1 MSGEKLN
8 NPALDL
14 ISLEEMQERWFLQLN
29 FHKILNENPAESIP
43 VSDSLGRVTAC
54 PVTAVHPSPSFYAA
68 SVDGLA
74 VLSSKTFGVNE
85 HNPMTLKIG
94 RDGKFIATGNIM
106 PEETDAVIPSENIKF
121 LSINEVQ
128 ISKFCAPWEN
138 VRPMGEEVAAREVI
152 IPAHHKI
159 RPLDIAA
166 MHMGRVNTVNVV
178 KNPRVGILPL
188 GSTLVAAG
196 TQPQMGK
203 MVETSSHIIDNITRQ
218 AGGDPVIY
226 DIVSENVKD
235 LLKSIMNFIDE
246 VDLLVILSGPSAG
259 TKPVAEIMG
268 KAGELVGYGTLVT
281 PGMMSCFGV
290 LASKPVIGLPGHAMS
305 TLIMYEHFG
314 LPIVYSKQGIKQE
327 KRKTIEAYITSGV
340 ESPKG
345 VDEFVRVSLGDVGGL
360 PIAAPISRGANILM
374 SLVRADGMVRIGP
387 EKSFLKAGDV
397 VRVELLRPE
406 NDLGKNVLIAGTYD
420 LSFDILRNEL
430 LKEFDDVTMFSSNTG
445 SMKGM
450 MTLKA
455 GHCHICSMHMFD
467 DETGLYNIPF
477 VKQFLSD
484 MPLILVNIFHRKLG
498 LLVAKNNPK
507 NITSFEDL
515 GRNDVKVINRI
526 RGSGT
531 RMVFDY
537 YLRKCGIDLNEV
549 SGYTEEAYTHLNL
562 ASAVASGNA
571 DVGLGILEAAKATG
585 LDFVPLVPEQLDF
598 VVPKQLLN
606 SYPVRALLQVI
617 ASDSFK
623 KELEVMGGYN
633 ASHTGKVI
641 FEK

>member
-1 MSGEKLN
+1 MSGEKIHN
-8 NPALDL
+8 SALDL
-14 ISLEEMQERWFLQLN
+14 VSLEEMQERWFLQLN
-29 FHKILNENPAESIP
+29 FHHFLRENPAESIP
-43 VSDSLGRVTAC
+43 VSDSLGRVTAT

-94 RDGKFIATGNIM
+94 RDAKFIATGNIM
-106 PEETDAVIPSENIKF
+106 PEGMDAVIPGENIKF

-128 ISKFCAPWEN
+128 ITNFCAPWEN

-166 MHMGRVNTVNVV
+166 MHLGRVNTVDVIR
-178 KNPRVGILPL
+178 KPRVGILPL

-196 TQPQMGK
+196 TQPQTGK
-203 MVETSSHIIDNITRQ
+203 MVETSSHIIGNITNL
-218 AGGDPVIY
+218 AGGEPVIY
-226 DIVSENVKD
+226 DIVNENVND
-235 LLKSIMNFIDE
+235 LLKAIMNFIDE
-246 VDLLVILSGPSAG
+246 VDILVVLSGPSAG
-259 TKPVAEIMG
+259 TKPIAEIIEQT
-268 KAGELVGYGTLVT
+268 GELVGYGTLVT
-281 PGMMSCFGV
+281 PGMTSCFGV
-290 LASKPVIGLPGHAMS
+290 LANKPVIGLPGHAMS
-305 TLIMYEHFG
+305 TLVMFEHFG
-314 LPIVYSKQGIKQE
+314 LPIIFSKQGIKQE
-327 KRKTIEAYITSGV
+327 KRKSIEAYISSGV

-345 VDEFVRVSLGDVGGL
+345 VDEFVRVSLGDVSGL
-360 PIAAPISRGANILM
+360 PVAVPISRGANVLM

-387 EKSFLKAGDV
+387 EKSFLKTGDV

-406 NDLGKNVLIAGTYD
+406 NDLDKNVLIAGTYD

-455 GHCHICSMHMFD
+455 GHCHICSIHMFD
-467 DETGLYNIPF
+467 DETGLFNIPF

-484 MPLILVNIFHRKLG
+484 MPLILVNVFHRKLG
-498 LLVAKNNPK
+498 LLVAEGNPK
-507 NITSFEDL
+507 DITSFEDL
-515 GRNDVKVINRI
+515 ARDDVKVINRI

-537 YLRKCGIDLNEV
+537 YLRKHGINFNEV
-549 SGYTEEAYTHLNL
+549 NGYTEEAYTHLNL

-571 DVGLGILEAAKATG
+571 DAGLGIYEASKATG
-585 LDFVPLVPEQLDF
+585 LDFIPLIPEQLDF
-598 VVPKQLLN
+598 VVPKHLLN
-606 SYPVRALLQVI
+606 SYPIRALLQVI
-617 ASDSFK
+617 ASDNFK
-623 KELEVMGGYN
+623 KELEAMGGYN
-633 ASHTGKVI
+633 SDHTGKVI